1 MNTTP
6 KLMTRQETER
16 QWELYKAAVGEIP
29 PERLRGLAFSKVSD
43 LEIVI
48 GQMDVFDFERYTA
61 HAIAYEV
68 RHAALRRVT
77 DLEGQGIPV

>member
-1 MNTTP
+1 
-6 KLMTRQETER
+6 MTRTETER

-43 LEIVI
+43 LETVI
-48 GQMDVFDFERYTA
+48 AQMDVFDFERYTA

-68 RHAALRRVT
+68 RHAALRQVV
-77 DLEGQGIPV
+77 DLEESGVPA